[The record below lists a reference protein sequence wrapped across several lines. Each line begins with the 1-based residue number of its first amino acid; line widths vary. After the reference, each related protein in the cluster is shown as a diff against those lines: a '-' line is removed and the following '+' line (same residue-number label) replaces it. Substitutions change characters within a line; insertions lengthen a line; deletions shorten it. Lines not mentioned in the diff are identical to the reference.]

1 MANKSNDVRS
11 LHSVRSVW
19 LTFLQQQY
27 QEIPA
32 ESPPAYDAAV
42 AGPSNGA
49 VNTNSCKSMADVASG
64 MAKPH
69 PVAPMS
75 TTPLIHPATT
85 PGSPDGHMVYHYQHP
100 VTGHQIVS
108 LLPPDHPQM
117 VCLQRGHHDV
127 ETRFGFLGACLSPYS
142 CMPQADNP

>member
-1 MANKSNDVRS
+1 MTNKSDN
-11 LHSVRSVW
+11 
-19 LTFLQQQY
+19 QY
-27 QEIPA
+27 REIPS
-32 ESPPAYDAAV
+32 ESPPAYNDAV
-42 AGPSNGA
+42 AGPSNGM
-49 VNTNSCKSMADVASG
+49 S
-64 MAKPH
+64 KPG

-85 PGSPDGHMVYHYQHP
+85 PGSPDGPTVYHYQHP

-127 ETRFGFLGACLSPYS
+127 ETKFGLLGVLAAIFWFPLGVGLCLLDRRARCRS
-142 CMPQADNP
+142 CGEVLDTGMCG